1 MKKQIWIKI
10 IVNVFLLISIISC
23 VCLLVMYINYL
34 IENFQDL
41 LQSQNDPWT
50 SKTIKDI
57 IERQITYS
65 IFLSINLI
73 ADVIIFIS
81 LNFKDASYLT
91 SSLFK
96 KWNDGKAQR
105 EVEQKEKKQA
115 KLEAE
120 IAERQ
125 AMLDEMKK
133 E

>member
-1 MKKQIWIKI
+1 MLKSNIIREREDNMTPINIKDVI
-10 IVNVFLLISIISC
+10 SNIELLHKIKSPESLKIEIQEMISNSIIHC
-23 VCLLVMYINYL
+23 IL
-34 IENFQDL
+34 F
-41 LQSQNDPWT
+41 
-50 SKTIKDI
+50 
-57 IERQITYS
+57 
-65 IFLSINLI
+65 FLNII
-73 ADVIIFIS
+73 ADVIIFIF

-105 EVEQKEKKQA
+105 EIEQKEKKQA

-120 IAERQ
+120 IAEKQ